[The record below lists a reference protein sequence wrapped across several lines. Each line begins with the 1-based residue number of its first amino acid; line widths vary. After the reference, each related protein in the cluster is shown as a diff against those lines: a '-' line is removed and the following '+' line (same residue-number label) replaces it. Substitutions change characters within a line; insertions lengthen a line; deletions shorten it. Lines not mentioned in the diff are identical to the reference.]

1 MNKKKLMSLIISA
14 VIGSQLMLGTY
25 NSIYAVD
32 IPKEITNNLSSD
44 VKSLLDQL
52 KDEENPTRVREI
64 VNDNIFSRNMPIE
77 SIEQVMK
84 QFTSVAIGSFSAP
97 GYNQAKSF
105 IISPLMNLLWPNAD
119 NDYIWKAMKPEI
131 QKMINN
137 SIKDYDFGL
146 KTQQIAGIRS
156 AFEDYVKWLNDEN
169 KSPAEIQRKFSTLDS
184 LFVQLLGELKSD
196 NAQGAHKLEL
206 LPLYTITANF
216 HLIVVSDMV
225 RHAEVRGYD
234 TNTING
240 YKNRLKER
248 VSDYTNYIDTVYKEG
263 LAKRIQ
269 ESSSVQAINGAGAS
283 GDLNDRDGNHQKEM
297 TAKKQWNYVNDYKR
311 FMQLYVLD
319 YAAMWQYMDPDIYNK
334 NVNFQI
340 SREIYSDIVGRQVGT
355 LDRNN
360 ISFSRGGYEDGDYL
374 GEFVGADIWSYNR
387 IDRFTPVYNRG
398 AGSKNYWP
406 YSLGGSGGAHLW
418 LTGNGDP
425 TETGLN
431 NPNPI
436 TKVSAS
442 AEIVPWALRFDHKT
456 AVGEQNFGS
465 WRFGGNGPGAI
476 KTTYYSYANN
486 KLSSIHGLGI
496 GNYPGG
502 EKNVSGLVFGFRPD
516 TLTPA
521 NNLSQNSISV
531 FSSQKYLEKQGFT
544 PQIEH
549 ILGGNAMKTSKQ
561 GDSMTYS
568 LNSEKDG
575 KYKLRLRVSSKTSS
589 KLAIYSN
596 GTKVGEINAGVND
609 TGVQGDYGNYKVIE
623 GPEIDLKTGANSVKI
638 ENANGGEF
646 SVSNIELEHIG
657 EVPKLLSIAGVYDIP
672 NVQIIDVTNG
682 KNSGQAPIYD
692 IKNKGFSVSNTST
705 LNVTINKTNA
715 EGSVYR
721 LMGTFGGVMMQLGNS
736 ISLSQG
742 LNNIEVKM
750 PTTGVLKN
758 IILYQ
763 VR

>member
-14 VIGSQLMLGTY
+14 VIGSQLILGTY

-32 IPKEITNNLSSD
+32 IPKEITNNLSTD
-44 VKSLLDQL
+44 VKNLLDQL
-52 KDEENPTRVREI
+52 KDEENPTKIREI
-64 VNDNIFSRNMPIE
+64 VKDNIFDRNMPIE

-97 GYNQAKSF
+97 GYDQAKNF
-105 IISPLMNLLWPNAD
+105 IISPLMNLLWPNGD
-119 NDYIWKAMKPEI
+119 NDYLWKAMKPEI

-146 KTQQIAGIRS
+146 KTQQISGIRS
-156 AFEDYVKWLNDEN
+156 VFEDYASWLGDEN
-169 KSPAEIQRKFSTLDS
+169 KSQSEIQRKFSTLDS
-184 LFVQLLGELKSD
+184 LFVQLLGELKSE

-206 LPLYTITANF
+206 LPLYTVTANF
-216 HLIVVSDMV
+216 HLVVVSDMV
-225 RHAEVRGYD
+225 RHAEARGYD
-234 TNTING
+234 TNTVNG

-248 VSDYTNYIDTVYKEG
+248 ISEYTNYIDTVYKEG

-269 ESSSVQAINGAGAS
+269 DSSSIQAINGAGAS

-319 YAAMWQYMDPDIYNK
+319 FAALWQYMDPDMYNK

-340 SREIYSDIVGRQVGT
+340 SREIYTDIVGRQVGVT
-355 LDRNN
+355 DKNN
-360 ISFSRGGYEDGDYL
+360 INFSRGSYEDGDYL

-387 IDRFTPVYNRG
+387 IDRFTPLYNRG
-398 AGSKNYWP
+398 NVGKNYWP
-406 YSLGGSGGAHLW
+406 YSLGGSGGARLW
-418 LTGNGDP
+418 LTGNGDV

-436 TKVSAS
+436 TKVAAS
-442 AEIVPWALRFDHKT
+442 AEIVPWGLHFDHKT
-456 AVGEQNFGS
+456 ATGEQNFGS
-465 WRFGGNGPGAI
+465 WRFGGNAPGAI

-502 EKNVSGLVFGFRPD
+502 ERNVSGLVFGFRPD

-521 NNLSQNSISV
+521 NNLSENTISV
-531 FSSQKYLEKQGFT
+531 FSSQKYLDKKGFS

-561 GDSMTYS
+561 GDFMTYS

-575 KYKLRLRVSSKTSS
+575 KYKIRLRVSSKTPS
-589 KLAIYSN
+589 KLAVYVA
-596 GTKVGEINAGVND
+596 GTKVGEINADATN
-609 TGVQGDYGNYKVIE
+609 TGVQGEYGKYQIVE
-623 GPEIDLKTGANSVKI
+623 GPEINLKAGANLVKI

-646 SVSNIELEHIG
+646 SVSNIELEHMR
-657 EVPKLLSIAGVYDIP
+657 EVPKLISIATVDHLP
-672 NVQIIDVTNG
+672 NVEIIEVTKSNG
-682 KNSGQAPIYD
+682 QSPVYD
-692 IKNKGFSVSNTST
+692 IKNKGFSVSKGST
-705 LNVTINKTNA
+705 LNITIKKT
-715 EGSVYR
+715 STDTSLYR
-721 LMGTFGGVMMQLGNS
+721 LMGTFGGSMMQLGNS

-742 LNNIEVKM
+742 VNNIEVKI
-750 PTTGVLKN
+750 PTDGVLKN
-758 IILYQ
+758 ITLY
-763 VR
+763 